1 MEIEKLKQKIL
12 DLAIRGK
19 LVPQDPNDEP
29 ASVLIDRIRAEKEEL
44 IKQGKIKRSK
54 EDSYIYKGSDNC
66 YYEKVGDKTTCIND
80 EIPFEIPN
88 NWTWTRLRNILD
100 VRDGTHDSP
109 KYQSH
114 GIPFVTSKNLKNG
127 EIDFS
132 TCKLITQ
139 EDADSFNTRSFV
151 DDKDILFAMIGT
163 IGNPTIVKKDREFA
177 IKNVALFKNI
187 DINCISEYWIKLLL
201 EYMTPFMKKKTSSG
215 LQPFVSL
222 DFLRNYLVPI
232 PPRQTQ
238 VSIIQTI
245 LKFETIVNFIIKSA
259 SELEHSIAQIK
270 SKILDDIFGE
280 NSRYKSYYENSYLLG
295 DILQYE
301 QPAKYIVESTEYS
314 DDYPTPVL
322 TPGKTFILGYT
333 NEKDGIYRVNN
344 GSVIIFDDFTTASR
358 IVDFDFKVKS
368 SAMKILTVSDTKMFN
383 IEYLYYLLQTIKV
396 NNNTHKRYWISEFAT
411 KELHVHTIEQQ
422 KEIVNSIKSTFALLD
437 KMSSSI

>member
-66 YYEKVGDKTTCIND
+66 YYEKVGNKTTCINE
-80 EIPFEIPN
+80 EIPFEIPD
-88 NWTWTRLRNILD
+88 NWTWCR
-100 VRDGTHDSP
+100 V
-109 KYQSH
+109 
-114 GIPFVTSKNLKNG
+114 GI
-127 EIDFS
+127 
-132 TCKLITQ
+132 
-139 EDADSFNTRSFV
+139 
-151 DDKDILFAMIGT
+151 
-163 IGNPTIVKKDREFA
+163 
-177 IKNVALFKNI
+177 
-187 DINCISEYWIKLLL
+187 IS
-201 EYMTPFMKKKTSSG
+201 
-215 LQPFVSL
+215 
-222 DFLRNYLVPI
+222 NYG
-232 PPRQTQ
+232 
-238 VSIIQTI
+238 SN
-245 LKFETIVNFIIKSA
+245 TIVNDVDIKEDA
-259 SELEHSIAQIK
+259 WVLELEDIEGYTSTLLTHRIKGNRKFGSSKYKFNAGDLLFSKLRVYLKKVIIADMPGFCSSEILALNFMPYCLNEYAAIFFISSYLLNKVAQIEYGCK
-270 SKILDDIFGE
+270 MPRLGTNDGKKLLFPLPPMQEQIRIVKQYKTLNFHIDKLRHSKQLLDKYIDEIKIKILDDIFGE

-295 DILQYE
+295 DILEYE
-301 QPAKYIVESTEYS
+301 QPAKYTVESTEYS
-314 DDYPTPVL
+314 DDYETPVL

-333 NEKDGIYRVNN
+333 NEKDGIYRVND

-368 SAMKILTVSDTKMFN
+368 SAMKILTVSDIKMFN

-411 KELHVHTIEQQ
+411 KELFVHTIEQQ
-422 KEIVNSIKSTFALLD
+422 KEIINSIKSTFALLD